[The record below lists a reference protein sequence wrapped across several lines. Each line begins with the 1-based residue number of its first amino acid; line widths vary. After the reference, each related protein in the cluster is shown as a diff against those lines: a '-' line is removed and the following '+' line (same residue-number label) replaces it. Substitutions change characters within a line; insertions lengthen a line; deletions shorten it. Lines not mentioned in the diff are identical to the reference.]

1 VKILLQ
7 AGPVLVVLG
16 EATHRDLRFD
26 ARNELDLQALAEDSG
41 WTGSVRVAEQVHGVR
56 ILSAG
61 DDGCGDA
68 FLLGQDEAAAVR
80 IADCWPVVVAD
91 PSRARAVVAHCGWR
105 GAAGGLAGASV
116 RRLLQEGSRPDDLVA
131 CIGPGIQVASFEVGP
146 EVAAA
151 FPESVHGSTA
161 WGTPSVDLER
171 FLAAQLN
178 AAGVPDSAIV
188 RDHRDSFLDPDLH
201 SHRRDAAHAGR
212 MACLCIVRKVGTIS
226 LEDRFHPKEHP

>member
-1 VKILLQ
+1 MKVLLH

-16 EATHRDLRFD
+16 EATHRGLRFD
-26 ARNELDLQALAEDSG
+26 ARNELDLRALADDCG
-41 WTGSVRVAEQVHGVR
+41 WTAVVRVAEQVHGVR
-56 ILSAG
+56 ILGAG

-68 FLLGQDEAAAVR
+68 FLLGPDEAAAVR

-91 PSRARAVVAHCGWR
+91 PTRARAVVAHCGWR
-105 GAAGGLAGASV
+105 GAAGGLAEASV
-116 RRLLQEGSRPDDLVA
+116 RRLLDEGSHPADLVA
-131 CIGPGIQVASFEVGP
+131 SIGPGIQAASFEVGP

-161 WGTPSVDLER
+161 WGTSSVDLGR
-171 FLAAQLN
+171 FLALQLH
-178 AAGVPDSAIV
+178 AAGVPESAIV
-188 RDHRDSFLDPDLH
+188 CDRRDTFLDPDLH

-212 MACLCIVRKVGTIS
+212 MACVCIVRKVGTIS